1 MVEKMCCEEC
11 LHQTVCRYWL
21 AAKDIMEGSSV
32 HFTFHCDNYM
42 GVKSEAPK
50 RTPRKKAKA

>member
-21 AAKDIMEGSSV
+21 EAKRIMDNSSM
-32 HFTFHCDNYM
+32 HFTFHCDQFL
-42 GVKSEAPK
+42 GEQKEVPK